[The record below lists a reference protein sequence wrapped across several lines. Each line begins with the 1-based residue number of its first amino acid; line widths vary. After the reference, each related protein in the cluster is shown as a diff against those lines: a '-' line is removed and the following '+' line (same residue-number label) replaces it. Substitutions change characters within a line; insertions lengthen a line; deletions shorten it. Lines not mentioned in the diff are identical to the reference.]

1 MNGLLKDLR
10 YAVRS
15 LMRAPGFTVAAV
27 VALGLGTG
35 SATAI
40 YSLLDGVVLRPLPY
54 TDPQRLVSVW
64 ESNSEKGLDREQLS
78 PVNFID
84 YRALTSVFADAA
96 AWWQPDINLAD
107 ERTGEP
113 ARLTG
118 VETSRNLFAVLGVAP
133 RMGPGFTRDSTIWRT
148 DREIVLSDRL
158 WHSRFLGDPG
168 IIGRSIRVNGFPHTV
183 VGVMPPGFTFPGQT
197 DIWQGLTWN
206 LNFHSRGAHFMES
219 VARLKPGTTI
229 EAADRELLAL
239 TTRLGAENKGTNG
252 GWSVTLVS
260 LHREI
265 AGIFRPALLAL
276 FGAAG
281 LLLIIACINVANL
294 LLARATARQRE
305 VAIRAAIGASR
316 GRLIRQLLTESF
328 VLALLGAAFGFLV
341 AVVGV
346 KGLLAWSPVDIPR
359 ADDIHV
365 DLAMLLFSTVLG
377 VGTALG
383 FGLAP
388 ALLISRAQLQDTLR
402 EGAKSA
408 SAGGRSLR
416 LRNTLVVA
424 EVALAVMLLSGA
436 GLLIR
441 TVSRLVEEDSGVRT
455 SRVLTAN
462 VQLPEAAYSDWTRV
476 SGFFTTLLTDLRSNP
491 QVVEAG
497 AASFLPLEPAHR
509 IPFGIVGRPV
519 VPGEQPLAQYHTAD
533 GGYFTALGV
542 PLVRGR
548 LYSDRDLATTQP
560 VVVVN
565 ETLARKHWP
574 NEDPIGKKLV
584 TTVRGIG
591 PLGRRAVEGNA
602 HEVVAVVGDVKNAT
616 LRNATEAALY
626 FPLTQ
631 FPFRKMHIVVRG
643 TGDPALLAAVLRDA
657 VRRLDP
663 TLPVADLRTMDRVL
677 GTSVDPP
684 RLIMLIMAMFAGL
697 ALTLAA
703 VGIYGI
709 LSYAVTARSRELAI
723 RVALGAEPR
732 TVLGMV
738 VREGLVLVGAGCLLG
753 ALGAYVGGRSLSGL
767 LYEVAS
773 TDPLTMVAVLG
784 AVVTVGLV
792 ACLIPGRR
800 ASLTDPIGI
809 LRGD

>member
-365 DLAMLLFSTVLG
+365 DLAMLLFSTALG